1 LLVQQVA
8 ANYNKQTNL
17 PCPLN
22 QKVHFHMTGED
33 NSWHDVHDSQR
44 SYQENNFHDMVH
56 GESFDLN
63 DYQNSDPNI
72 LINANY

>member
-1 LLVQQVA
+1 
-8 ANYNKQTNL
+8 
-17 PCPLN
+17 
-22 QKVHFHMTGED
+22 MTGED

-56 GESFDLN
+56 GESFDLD

-72 LINANY
+72 SINANY